1 MKGIWKLYY
10 HIEGNYNAGR
20 RLSKNACLLSEVKDP
35 ESLDQVIE
43 FKKKAAEVASID
55 LRRVC
60 QELETIQ
67 REYAV
72 SQKVLS
78 DFEQISRWTFRSVAS
93 SISEAK

>member
-1 MKGIWKLYY
+1 
-10 HIEGNYNAGR
+10 
-20 RLSKNACLLSEVKDP
+20 
-35 ESLDQVIE
+35 VIE

-78 DFEQISRWTFRSVAS
+78 DFEQISR
-93 SISEAK
+93 